1 MYMYYRSC
9 ISGKMGKMKT
19 VAIDLEYDYCSPFLA
34 TVTNE
39 EMNTKVYR
47 VKVISQ
53 RNEIKLLCENKN
65 IRKVFHHATGDMFQL
80 RCLGIRTVDPVECTF
95 IISNLVDE
103 NYKPKDLKTL
113 ARTHLGIET
122 KEANRLKSTIKKYKE
137 LAKKGGYPFKWS
149 QIPEAVMIP
158 YAKRD
163 PEYTLQLWYYWQTP
177 LEESRK
183 LYDFE
188 KSLMPLIVDMEWKG
202 LRIDRYRCARLSR
215 EYGRKLEQL
224 YDDMSKYLVD
234 NNINLGKNFNPRS
247 PKQIQQVILQLDP
260 ENTDT
265 NPSTDKKALAILAV
279 DSKFF
284 SMLSKSRFFTK
295 HKGTYYDPLYEY
307 YTSEKSDIAHFL
319 MYQTGAKTGR
329 FSVELAQTFPKP
341 EENKLAGELHE
352 VRKVLIPRRGKAFLC
367 MDYEQQEARLFCHYS
382 DCERMIDIINEKS
395 GTKGFDIYIETADL
409 LFGDL
414 FQKEKLRKALRFV
427 AKTDF
432 LGAIYGMGVKKL
444 VSGTSGILYDKF
456 DRSVVEEIGVD
467 DQWAYDTLRTFKEL
481 YPVDQFNRECM
492 SELYKTGA
500 MVLEFNSEL
509 MNFTRTYHI
518 PRDFAYKAG
527 NAKIQ
532 GTAAYIIKS
541 AMLRVA
547 ARIKAEK
554 WDSKVDM
561 ILQVHDELIFEVDN
575 NYQFIKHVYQ
585 VMKEEMEDHVTFKVP
600 ITVSGKWSSI
610 SLGDIK
616 EL

>member
-1 MYMYYRSC
+1 MRT
-9 ISGKMGKMKT
+9 IA
-19 VAIDLEYDYCSPFLA
+19 VDLEYDYCSPFLA

-39 EMNTKVYR
+39 DLVSRAYR
-47 VKVISQ
+47 VKILSQ
-53 RNEIKLLCENKN
+53 KNELKLLCENRT

-80 RCLGIRTVDPVECTF
+80 RWLGIEVKGPVECTF
-95 IISNLVDE
+95 ILSNLVDE

-113 ARTHLGIET
+113 ARVHLGIDT
-122 KEANRLKSTIKKYKE
+122 HEANRLKGIIKKFKE
-137 LAKKGGYPFKWS
+137 KAKKGGYPFKWS
-149 QIPEAVMIP
+149 QLPDEYIIP

-163 PEYTLQLWYYWQTP
+163 PEYTIKLWYYWKEP
-177 LEESRK
+177 LQESLA
-183 LYDFE
+183 LYEFE
-188 KSLMPLIVDMEWKG
+188 KSLMPIIVDMEWKG
-202 LRIDRYRCARLSR
+202 IRIDRYRCARLSR
-215 EYGRKLEQL
+215 EYGGKLEKL
-224 YDDMSKYLVD
+224 YEDMAKYIVD
-234 NNINLGKNFNPRS
+234 NKIITSVSGKPFNPRS

-260 ENTDT
+260 TNTNT
-265 NPSTDKKALAILAV
+265 NPSTDKKALAILSN
-279 DSKFF
+279 DSVFF
-284 SMLSKSRFFTK
+284 SMLSKYRFFTK

-352 VRKVLIPRRGKAFLC
+352 VRKCLIPRRGKAFLC

-382 DCERMIDIINEKS
+382 DCERMIDVINEKS

-409 LFGDL
+409 LFGEL

-456 DRSVVEEIGVD
+456 DKSVVEEIGVD
-467 DQWAYDTLRTFKEL
+467 DQWAYDTLKAFKEL

-509 MNFTRTYHI
+509 MNFKRTYHI

-532 GTAAYIIKS
+532 GTAAYIIKC
-541 AMLRVA
+541 AMKRVA
-547 ARIKAEK
+547 ARIIQER
-554 WDSKVDM
+554 WQNKVGM
-561 ILQVHDELIFEVDN
+561 VLQVHDELIFEVDN
-575 NYQFIKHVYQ
+575 NLDFIKHVYQ
-585 VMKEEMEDHVTFKVP
+585 IMKEEMEDHVTFKVP
-600 ITVSGKWSSI
+600 ITVSGKWSDV
-610 SLGDIK
+610 SLGDVK
-616 EL
+616 ELK